1 MKIKYYISILVCLIS
16 AMNEIYADSFE
27 KWGSKSKNGYGYYV
41 RLGYSLG
48 GTAPIPMPEEI
59 RKITT
64 YAPDGGMTFGVDGYK
79 MIDKKWGVL
88 VGARIGFEGMKT
100 KADVK
105 NYHIKITQAGD
116 YLTGYYTGKNENN
129 VSLLGIRV
137 PFEIIYR
144 VSPRWSLRGGPY
156 AHFIIERRFDG
167 GVYDGYLRENTPVG
181 QKVEISSENPA
192 SYDFSNEMRRLL
204 WGFEAGAD
212 WKMSGRMSLFAQ
224 LDWGVNDIFRR
235 DFKTIEFAMY
245 PIFLTVGIALA
256 Y

>member
-1 MKIKYYISILVCLIS
+1 MKIKHFISLIVCFISAQTAICAGSNDKWSIENKKEFGYYIRI
-16 AMNEIYADSFE
+16 
-27 KWGSKSKNGYGYYV
+27 
-41 RLGYSLG
+41 GYSLG
-48 GTAPIPMPEEI
+48 GTAPLPLPREI

-79 MIDKKWGVL
+79 MLDEKWGVL
-88 VGARIGFEGMKT
+88 LGARIGFEGMKT

-116 YLTGYYTGKNENN
+116 FLTGYYTGKNENN

-137 PFEIIYR
+137 PLEIVYR
-144 VSPRWSLRGGPY
+144 LNPRWSLRGGPY

-167 GVYDGYLRENTPVG
+167 GVYDGYLRENSPVG

-192 SYDFSNEMRRLL
+192 SYDFSNEMRHFL

-212 WKMSGRMSLFAQ
+212 WQISRRTSLFAQ
-224 LDWGVNDIFRR
+224 LDWGVNDIFKRN
-235 DFKTIEFAMY
+235 FKTIEFAMY
-245 PIFLTVGIALA
+245 PIFLTVGVALA